1 MPKLSV
7 IVITKNEAHNI
18 GDCLASVSFSD
29 ECIVVDSGSTD
40 DTASLA
46 REKGAKVEIFPD
58 WPGFGAQK
66 NRALALATGDW
77 VLSVDADERVTSELR
92 AEIEATIASA
102 SFDAYSF
109 PRLSSYCG
117 QTMRHSG
124 WYPDR
129 VTRLFKRGVARFSDD
144 LVHEKLL
151 TSGPVGKL
159 RRAIAHESYRNL
171 EDVLTKTNRYSSA
184 GAAGLHRR
192 GKPSSLGIALGHGA
206 WAFIRTYFLRLGLL
220 DGKLGFVLAV
230 SIAEET
236 YYRYLKLWLLNRGK
250 CGS

>member
-159 RRAIAHESYRNL
+159 RCAIAHESYRNL

-250 CGS
+250 SGS